1 MPERSA
7 TAVASPN
14 IALIKYWGNRDHVL
28 RLPASPSISFNLAEL
43 HTRTTVVWN
52 TRPDGNHVFIDGQEV
67 TGDSYQRVVRHL
79 DHVRELAGYRGSAQV
94 ESSSNFPAGAGIA
107 SSASAFAALS
117 LAATAALGLSLSE
130 RELSILAR
138 LGSGSASR
146 SVPGGFVAWYAGDKH
161 EESYAETFASPDHW
175 PLVDLVAIVSRA
187 HKKTGS
193 TSGHAL
199 AVTSPLQ
206 AARIV
211 SAQERFD
218 ACKQAVLAR
227 DFAGLARVV
236 ELDSNLMHSVMMT
249 SDPPL
254 FYWQPATL
262 TVIEAI
268 RRWREEDALE
278 ACYTIDAGPNVH
290 CICTAGSA
298 DVVEGRLRALPGVL
312 DVLRATPGGP
322 ARLMAPYPQIR

>member
-7 TAVASPN
+7 TALASPN
-14 IALIKYWGNRDHVL
+14 IALIKYWGNRDHAL
-28 RLPASPSISFNLAEL
+28 RLPVSPSISFNLAEL
-43 HTRTTVVWN
+43 STQTTVVWDSSLD
-52 TRPDGNHVFIDGQEV
+52 TDHVFIDGQEV
-67 TGDSYQRVVRHL
+67 TEDSYRRVVRHL
-79 DHVRELAGYRGSAQV
+79 EHVRELARHRGSARV
-94 ESSSNFPAGAGIA
+94 ESSSNFPAGVGIA

-146 SVPGGFVAWYAGDKH
+146 SVPGGFVAWYAGDRH
-161 EESYAETFASPDHW
+161 EESYAETFAPPDHW
-175 PLVDLVAIVSRA
+175 LLVDLVAVVSRA

-206 AARIV
+206 AARV
-211 SAQERFD
+211 AGAQERFD
-218 ACKQAVLAR
+218 ACQRAVLAR

-290 CICTAGSA
+290 CICTAESA
-298 DVVEGRLRALPGVL
+298 DTVEGRLRALPGVL

-322 ARLMAPYPQIR
+322 ARLMAPCPQTR